1 MHVLKGREWNG
12 GIYVSVFIQPDSV
25 KEKEV
30 WITDLQDVN
39 HIRNVLRM
47 KKGEKISLCCEE
59 KERNMYL

>member
-1 MHVLKGREWNG
+1 MIYACLKKAENG
-12 GIYVSVFIQPDSV
+12 TEEFMYQFFIQPDSV

-47 KKGEKISLCCEE
+47 KKGREDFSL
-59 KERNMYL
+59 L